1 MLFHT
6 VLVRHISSISMSC
19 DILEKKRLPQHGH
32 GGGGLPV
39 AVAPGGRPGSPAR
52 RRLRSRPPAALARS
66 IPRVCL
72 HPSPIPSPWTHS
84 QVSFAHTA
92 CMASPFLVLCLPAS
106 PRPCAPAHLTHAS
119 STLPPRLL
127 RLPSPGPC
135 HYPLPPSRRLR
146 RSQPQP
152 SPSPRIRRA
161 RVEPLPLPVLCLST
175 PSPPRSL
182 ARARLDPST
191 LRCTAV
197 SHPSMFFLCQL
208 PLLLS
213 LCLLCS
219 LQPCSAQHPTLPAD
233 LLPI

>member
-1 MLFHT
+1 MRAALIARGPRAAPT
-6 VLVRHISSISMSC
+6 QRARPAARPPAKCSPPSSC
-19 DILEKKRLPQHGH
+19 PL
-32 GGGGLPV
+32 
-39 AVAPGGRPGSPAR
+39 ARPFPAR
-52 RRLRSRPPAALARS
+52 RVLLPPAS
-66 IPRVCL
+66 
-72 HPSPIPSPWTHS
+72 HS
-84 QVSFAHTA
+84 SSSAPLSFASTA
-92 CMASPFLVLCLPAS
+92 CMASPFLILCLPAS